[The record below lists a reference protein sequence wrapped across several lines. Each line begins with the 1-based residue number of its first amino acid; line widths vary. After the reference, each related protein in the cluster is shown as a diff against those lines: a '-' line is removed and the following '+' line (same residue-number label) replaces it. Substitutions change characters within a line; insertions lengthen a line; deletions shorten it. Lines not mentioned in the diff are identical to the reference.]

1 MAEVKV
7 EIRTPTGQSV
17 GIFKNPVIEM
27 LPEHHYFITGKFFE
41 PDGNAAERV
50 EFNPQV
56 LPYVAD
62 ISGVSQCTH
71 KKLAG
76 VYVQR
81 GRQPV
86 LMTGT
91 CED

>member
-7 EIRTPTGQSV
+7 EIRTPQGVSV
-17 GIFKNPVIEM
+17 GTFKNPLIEM

-62 ISGVSQCTH
+62 ISGISKCKHTKLVSI
-71 KKLAG
+71 
-76 VYVQR
+76 YVQR

-86 LMTGT
+86 RMTGT
-91 CED
+91 CEE

>member
-7 EIRTPTGQSV
+7 EIRTANGQPV
-17 GIFKNPVIEM
+17 GSFKDPLIEM
-27 LPEHHYFITGKFFE
+27 LPEHHYFITGKFYE
-41 PDGNAAERV
+41 PDGKAAERLD
-50 EFNPQV
+50 FNPQV

-62 ISGVSQCTH
+62 ISAVSQCNH
-71 KKLAG
+71 KKLVG

-86 LMTGT
+86 RMTGT
-91 CED
+91 CEL